1 MRVLTLGGDPLLDWP
16 GDRGAAPAQGGTA
29 YMRQRTYGTVRNA
42 EAERRRRRSEIRSVL
57 VGEIAVTYLPDGM
70 IQINPIGLYPE
81 TTASDW
87 SAEYPEYLNAEGYL
101 TISSGALLIENGG
114 RAMLLDSGYGPTVPP
129 AHPGA
134 LMGPVSSGDLLASL
148 ASTGRRPEDIEAIA
162 FSHLH
167 MDHVGWA
174 ALPLAGNP
182 FRDTTCLVHE
192 PEWRD
197 RHPLPGVSEE
207 MLANLEPR
215 VAAVA
220 DGEEI
225 FPGVR
230 VQALP
235 GHTQGHAGFRISSQG
250 QELVAFGDI
259 MHSAFQ
265 VVHPQLKVLGD
276 SDPDKARRSRF
287 EIVTELAATNKIGY
301 GCHFADVVFGHVRH
315 TGKTMVWIPMP

>member
-1 MRVLTLGGDPLLDWP
+1 
-16 GDRGAAPAQGGTA
+16 
-29 YMRQRTYGTVRNA
+29 MRQNTDDTKAGA
-42 EAERRRRRSEIRSVL
+42 EAERLRRRSELRSVL

-70 IQINPIGLYPE
+70 IPINPVGLYPE
-81 TTASDW
+81 TTASNW
-87 SAEYPEYLNAEGYL
+87 SDDYPEYLNAEGYL
-101 TISSGALLIENGG
+101 TISSGALLIENGR
-114 RAMLLDSGYGPTVPP
+114 RAMLLDSGYGPTSPP
-129 AHPGA
+129 AHPGG
-134 LMGPVSSGDLLASL
+134 LMGPVSSGELLASL
-148 ASTGRRPEDIEAIA
+148 ASTGRKPEDIETIA

-174 ALPLAGNP
+174 ALPLADNP
-182 FRDTTCLVHE
+182 FRGASCLVHE

-207 MLANLEPR
+207 MLANLEAR
-215 VAAVA
+215 AVTVA

-235 GHTQGHAGFRISSQG
+235 GHTEGHAGFRISSQG
-250 QELVAFGDI
+250 QELIAFGDI

-276 SDPDKARRSRF
+276 ADPDNARQSRF

-315 TGKTMVWIPMP
+315 TGKTMAWIPMP